1 MSDDDQLF
9 FSYANYTDMWNKAK
23 LVTLGEFIYL
33 IHGFDPL
40 GRRLHDLVIRQEHMI
55 GHEEYFFD
63 FNLDRLEKFQSSWKM
78 ITRLGCELPKKPT
91 AQIDVQYL
99 RDNLPHYEASFL
111 VEWAESKNIKV
122 NEAYT
127 PPPKSKH
134 KEETADDTIN
144 PKKLKSLYTILL
156 ATAVIKYGYDPKNDR
171 NQATGGKAGSI
182 KADVQA
188 LEGALGRSGL
198 NLDIKEDTVKKLLDE
213 AVEAI
218 LK

>member
-1 MSDDDQLF
+1 M
-9 FSYANYTDMWNKAK
+9 YTDNKIFFPYPDYSGTWNQIKF
-23 LVTLGEFIYL
+23 VTLNEFIYL
-33 IHGFDPL
+33 IHGIDPL
-40 GRRLHDLVIRQEHMI
+40 EQQLQNLVILPHHMM
-55 GHEEYFFD
+55 GYEEVYID
-63 FNLDRLEKFQSSWKM
+63 FNLDKLEIFQSSWKM

-111 VEWAESKNIKV
+111 TEWAASKNIKV
-122 NEAYT
+122 NEAYI
-127 PPPKSKH
+127 PPPKSKD
-134 KEETADDTIN
+134 KEETTDDTIH

-156 ATAVIKYGYDPKNDR
+156 ATAVIKYSYDPKSDR

-213 AVEAI
+213 AVDA
-218 LK
+218 LLN